1 MNILNVITYSARSI
15 DGKSYEATYNFNRS
29 KKLTVIGA
37 QRVLRKNF
45 RAAKQAHGNLIVTRV
60 ETFVDAR

>member
-1 MNILNVITYSARSI
+1 MNILNVVTYSALSI
-15 DGKSYEATYNFNRS
+15 DGNRCEATYNFNRS

-45 RAAKQAHGNLIVTRV
+45 RAAKQAHGNLIVSRV

>member
-1 MNILNVITYSARSI
+1 MKPPRYLL
-15 DGKSYEATYNFNRS
+15 G
-29 KKLTVIGA
+29 GA

>member
-1 MNILNVITYSARSI
+1 MNILNVVTYLARSI
-15 DGKSYEATYNFNRS
+15 DGNSYEATHNFNRS

-45 RAAKQAHGNLIVTRV
+45 RAAKKAHRNLIVTQV
-60 ETFVDAR
+60 ETFLDAR

>member
-1 MNILNVITYSARSI
+1 MNILNVVTYSALSI
-15 DGKSYEATYNFNRS
+15 DGNRHEATFNFNRS

-45 RAAKQAHGNLIVTRV
+45 RAAKQAHGSLIVSRV
-60 ETFVDAR
+60 ETFVDSR

>member
-1 MNILNVITYSARSI
+1 MNILNVVTYSALSI
-15 DGKSYEATYNFNRS
+15 DGKRYEATHNFNRS